1 MAGYV
6 EYSENFNWTKAQ
18 LRKIAIERSH
28 LFGELSKQII
38 RQKLFT
44 SRKQKRENKLRA
56 HEEGIG
62 ALDEGSA
69 GKYREGRNQSGPPGA
84 YPARQTGALIAS
96 IGYQVLD
103 MGDVIRTEVGSD
115 LIEAYYLEFGTVNM
129 AARPW
134 LTLYEKNHLPRIAR
148 TVFGNTKKWSELEG
162 KLYVKFKDFV

>member
-6 EYSENFNWTKAQ
+6 EYSESFGYTKEK
-18 LRKIAIERSH
+18 LREIAIERSH

-56 HEEGIG
+56 HEESIG
-62 ALDEGSA
+62 ALDPGSA
-69 GKYREGRNQSGPPGA
+69 GAYHKNRNQAGPPGG

-96 IGYQVLD
+96 IGYQVKD
-103 MGDVIRTEVGSD
+103 MGDIIQTEVGSD
-115 LIEAYYLEFGTVNM
+115 LLEAFYLEFGTKNM
-129 AARPW
+129 APRPW
-134 LTLYEKNHLPRIAR
+134 LTLYETNHLPRLAR

-162 KLYVKFKDFV
+162 KLAVKFKDFV